1 MNAGRWRSGDANWD
15 YKVDLLP
22 WRTHLWP
29 NACSKRRNC
38 HTCRYPG
45 SLPVVTCSFSRH
57 KSGSTPPAFGSGVA
71 CDLRAQEDYGRRRVF
86 QFWAQVSRRC
96 MLLKNT
102 AWPLRTPWVT
112 WGRDSGPAAHQ
123 EQSHPAQPRPEQPGP
138 AQPANSQNPKAI
150 KCSLKLWSV
159 RRWMT
164 NGLSF
169 LLLNLYIYVP

>member
-1 MNAGRWRSGDANWD
+1 MAKRLQQQTQLSHLPVRRLTSSCDLQ
-15 YKVDLLP
+15 LLP
-22 WRTHLWP
+22 SQVR
-29 NACSKRRNC
+29 
-38 HTCRYPG
+38 
-45 SLPVVTCSFSRH
+45 
-57 KSGSTPPAFGSGVA
+57 STPPAFGSGVA

-123 EQSHPAQPRPEQPGP
+123 EQSHPAQPRLEQPGP

-150 KCSLKLWSV
+150 KCSLKL
-159 RRWMT
+159 
-164 NGLSF
+164 
-169 LLLNLYIYVP
+169 